1 LKYFVANAKS
11 IAITRGFDTKMMQPF
26 ILLSQ
31 ILPISFT
38 ICLFIIHLHL
48 SSPDIQPSIEEQTKP
63 IRRTPIASLHLPN
76 ILLNAALL
84 ALPPLR
90 DHSIFS
96 SLLVLARFVLLLP
109 HTGLISLRATDID
122 KSLMVCA
129 GFIVASQMMGEKKG
143 LKPVAQVQ
151 ALINGGYA
159 VKALGWDVVL
169 GGVVWG
175 VVGWGG
181 GV

>member
-1 LKYFVANAKS
+1 MNKS
-11 IAITRGFDTKMMQPF
+11 NNCCLAITRGFDTKTMQPF

-38 ICLFIIHLHL
+38 ICLFVIQLHL
-48 SSPDIQPSIEEQTKP
+48 ASPDIQTLSSTKPTKP

-90 DHSIFS
+90 SHPIFS
-96 SLLVLARFVLLLP
+96 SLLMLSRFVLLLP

-143 LKPVAQVQ
+143 LKPIAQVQ
-151 ALINGGYA
+151 ALVNGGYA
-159 VKALGWDVVL
+159 VKALGWDAVL
-169 GGVVWG
+169 GGIVWG
-175 VVGWGG
+175 IVGWGG